1 MCGMAQVP
9 GKDTHRELPEGQS
22 RGEGYLRLR
31 RVGQGLAN
39 PIEAT
44 SAFGDPLWSNLSS
57 NLSALS
63 GWGCWA
69 VDGGMTAGRPAWVM
83 GSIFQWQRCV
93 K

>member
-39 PIEAT
+39 PTEANL
-44 SAFGDPLWSNLSS
+44 PLGTP
-57 NLSALS
+57 S
-63 GWGCWA
+63 G
-69 VDGGMTAGRPAWVM
+69 PI
-83 GSIFQWQRCV
+83 SLPISQP
-93 K
+93 